1 MNRRRFLSRCGRWAA
16 TAGATRAAWFGIP
29 CLAFAQPS
37 TANPATS
44 MSTLEDAAERHF
56 VIRRDDAMYEEF
68 PELCLLPSG
77 KLLCVYKVGA
87 KHGPGDLV
95 VLLESADRGRTWN
108 TRHEFRVPCDM
119 PRLQRLSDGRLW
131 LDTDSDGNVFISEDD
146 GGTWTEHNV
155 GFGGHGHD
163 RIIELPDGSWINTT
177 CEPHGSG
184 WHFRGRPYRIVQ
196 YRSTDRGRTW
206 KRDAMVADVP
216 GFHMSEATTVLLPDG
231 RLVSYIRESSGLA
244 HGCVRAVSTD
254 NGRTWDVGRAP
265 FNFAMPRAGL
275 LQDGRMLVVGR
286 NFAGNKS
293 LYAWCDSPLA
303 TEGFRVQSMWAPDDS
318 ALLTPEGLRVRCT
331 GDEPAGAATRR
342 MTIERVDAK
351 FGPGWEGLTTSGI
364 EPPTYILPAPRRR
377 DSRVTIDARLRVL
390 SNETGL
396 ACVISITEAE
406 EVSFFPDRVEVF
418 GQAGTAFRLDGT
430 KFHDYRVVRDADSLA
445 VFVDGT
451 QRIRTSKL
459 ARSRGVGYGV
469 DTTHFGTSYRA
480 FRHPFESQDHF
491 RRRAVVGAG
500 ESVWQRVNIAVE
512 NPRGPSD
519 TWSWDAADG
528 TCPDQYERDRMVEVK
543 WQPLPNGQGGPS
555 WVQFPDG
562 EILVVHNGCMAED
575 AAVPFLMG
583 RSLKPSDFRA
593 PLPAEAGT

>member
-1 MNRRRFLSRCGRWAA
+1 M
-16 TAGATRAAWFGIP
+16 
-29 CLAFAQPS
+29 PS
-37 TANPATS
+37 
-44 MSTLEDAAERHF
+44 LEDVAERHF

-68 PELCLLPSG
+68 PELCLLTSG
-77 KLLCVYKVGA
+77 KLLCVYKVGV

-108 TRHEFRVPCDM
+108 TRQEFCVPCNI

-131 LDTDSDGNVFISEDD
+131 LDQDRGGRVFISEDD
-146 GGTWTEHNV
+146 GGTWAEHGI

-206 KRDAMVADVP
+206 QRDAMVADVP
-216 GFHMSEATTVLLPDG
+216 GFQLSEATTVLLPDG

-244 HGCVRAVSTD
+244 HGCVRAVSAD
-254 NGRTWDVGRAP
+254 NGRTWQVDRAP

-293 LYAWCDSPLA
+293 LYACCDSPLA
-303 TEGFRVQSMWAPDDS
+303 AEGFQVQSMWAPDDS

-331 GDEPAGAATRR
+331 
-342 MTIERVDAK
+342 
-351 FGPGWEGLTTSGI
+351 
-364 EPPTYILPAPRRR
+364 
-377 DSRVTIDARLRVL
+377 
-390 SNETGL
+390 
-396 ACVISITEAE
+396 
-406 EVSFFPDRVEVF
+406 
-418 GQAGTAFRLDGT
+418 
-430 KFHDYRVVRDADSLA
+430 DADSLA

-451 QRIRTSKL
+451 ERIRTSKL

-480 FRHPFESQDHF
+480 LRHPFESQDHF

-500 ESVWQRVNIAVE
+500 ESLWQRVEIVVE
-512 NPRGPSD
+512 NPDAPNDMWR
-519 TWSWDAADG
+519 WDAADG
-528 TCPDQYERDRMVEVK
+528 VYPDQYQRDRMVEVK

-583 RSLKPSDFRA
+583 CFLRLSDFRA
-593 PLPAEAGT
+593 PLPAEAGA